1 MEKKSIPGRAES
13 PRWRKEATLRDI
25 LDLLDDIEGL
35 KIHPEEK
42 AKLRQRVIDYGQHLS
57 EEIYRGKRKVP
68 ASDDNA
74 TIKEF
79 NIRMYSTYD
88 TKGESSYEEARE
100 PTGYYDNKGKFI
112 ANPKSVPL
120 DEPHGA
126 LNPRWHPIPL
136 KETPGP
142 IPVPVYPDD
151 KPVVLEDTTASGKR
165 KGCLPRA
172 WWLVPLILGTA
183 ALTFQKCS
191 SGAEPLADNNEDNK
205 DKTEIKS
212 DTNTLTPAEQEFL
225 RYTVEKGQRM
235 VAKQFGVSV
244 DEGAEIYDQFVE
256 NIRKGK
262 VPESLKDLTKKYK
275 MSRMIDSDLDIDLDR
290 PEIAATTWMLM
301 SESYPAIREAVHQA
315 ITNPEKEVS
324 AKSEMKLTK
333 YLSFAND
340 AAKKY
345 NVDSENNQV
354 STVDYGLYGANRKTG
369 WAISFRKKAG
379 DKKTYDGIAYHAL
392 QEGKNY

>member
-25 LDLLDDIEGL
+25 LDLLDE
-35 KIHPEEK
+35 
-42 AKLRQRVIDYGQHLS
+42 QRVIDYGQHLS
-57 EEIYRGKRKVP
+57 EEIHRGKRKVP

-88 TKGESSYEEARE
+88 TKGERSYEEARE
-100 PTGYYDNKGKFI
+100 PTGYYDKKGKFI

-136 KETPGP
+136 KETQKP
-142 IPVPVYPDD
+142 IPVPIITDED
-151 KPVVLEDTTASGKR
+151 PVIPAETIVPVSGS
-165 KGCLPRA
+165 GCLPRA
-172 WWLVPLILGTA
+172 WWVAPLILGTA
-183 ALTFQKCS
+183 AIVFQKCYS
-191 SGAEPLADNNEDNK
+191 EVAPLVDEDDNK
-205 DKTEIKS
+205 DKTEVKT
-212 DTNTLTPAEQEFL
+212 DANTLTPAEQDFL

-235 VAKQFGVSV
+235 AAKQFGVSV
-244 DEGAEIYDQFVE
+244 DEGAEIYNQFVE
-256 NIRKGK
+256 NIRQGK
-262 VPESLKDLTKKYK
+262 MPESMKKLTDTYQ
-275 MSRMIDSDLDIDLDR
+275 MSKMIDPDLDIDLDR

-301 SESYPAIREAVHQA
+301 SESYPAIRKAVHQA
-315 ITNPEKEVS
+315 ITNPEKEIS
-324 AKSEMKLTK
+324 AKSDMKLAK

-340 AAKKY
+340 AAKKHSV
-345 NVDSENNQV
+345 NPESNQV

-379 DKKTYDGIAYHAL
+379 DKKAYDGIAYQAL